1 MFFFCGIK
9 ATGVMGETTFW
20 TALKCAAGASLAWNC
35 INTGLYY
42 LYHYW
47 FLRFF
52 KMGRE

>member
-9 ATGVMGETTFW
+9 ATGVLGETTFLG
-20 TALKCAAGASLAWNC
+20 ALKYAVWTSLAWNC
-35 INTGLYY
+35 VNMGLYY

-47 FLRFF
+47 FLRVF